1 MKRVVWS
8 MLVLAAISA
17 AGIGGYRAGRP
28 GFAVPSMTAAAADRA
43 SGSGSVIYYQDP
55 DGKPFY
61 SAEPKSTPDGRPY
74 RAVHSNEDIGFDGG
88 GTVKADAAAAASADR
103 KIL

>member
-1 MKRVVWS
+1 MKRVAWS

-28 GFAVPSMTAAAADRA
+28 GLALPSMTATAADRA

-61 SAEPKSTPDGRPY
+61 SAEPKSAPDSRPY
-74 RAVHSNEDIGFDGG
+74 RAVHANEDISF
-88 GTVKADAAAAASADR
+88 
-103 KIL
+103 